1 MNYQRNRIKSDAAD
15 RGWNL
20 QTLFKLAAVNRA
32 AGYSFMDGKSNS
44 AAIAAKLTHALGRKP
59 GFYRERTPRQREVA

>member
-1 MNYQRNRIKSDAAD
+1 MNYQRDRIKSDAAD

-20 QTLFKLAAVNRA
+20 QTLFKVADVNKM

-44 AAIAAKLTHALGRKP
+44 AAIAAKLTVALGRKP
-59 GFYRERTPRQREVA
+59 GFYRQRVPKGTAA